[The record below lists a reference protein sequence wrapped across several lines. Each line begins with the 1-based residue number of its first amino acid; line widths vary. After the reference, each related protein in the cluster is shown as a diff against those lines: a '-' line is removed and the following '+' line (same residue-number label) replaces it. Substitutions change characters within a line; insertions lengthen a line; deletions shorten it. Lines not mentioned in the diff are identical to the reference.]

1 MSWLAIG
8 LLLGAILLLIAG
20 VGFGVI
26 GIDSRDGRDWK
37 ESSFPR

>member
-1 MSWLAIG
+1 MSWLAMG
-8 LLLGAILLLIAG
+8 LLLGAILLVIAG

-26 GIDSRDGRDWK
+26 GADSRDVRDWK